1 MKIGDIVTILI
12 DNPYG
17 VDEEYHVKN
26 ETGVIVDF
34 EESTEQW
41 CIATGKPE
49 TDGYWFT
56 EDEFRPATTDEI
68 EARLRFILMKEVM

>member
-1 MKIGDIVTILI
+1 MKIGDIVTILV
-12 DNPYG
+12 DNPGG
-17 VDEEYHVKN
+17 VEEYHVKN

-34 EESTEQW
+34 EESVEKW

-49 TDGYWFT
+49 TDGWWFT
-56 EDEFRPATTDEI
+56 EDEFRSATTNEI